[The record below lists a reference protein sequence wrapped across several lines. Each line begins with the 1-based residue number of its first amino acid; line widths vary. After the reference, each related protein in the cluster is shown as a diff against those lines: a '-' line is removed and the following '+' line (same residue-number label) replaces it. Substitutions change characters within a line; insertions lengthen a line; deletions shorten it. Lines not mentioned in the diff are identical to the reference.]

1 MQYRFYDVGDTGA
14 LNLIDELDVEGDF
27 SRAKHEVE
35 QHFDAL
41 VGKLRPHQVLVFSSG
56 LGQAPGLF
64 VAVETI
70 YMAHVWGKV
79 RPDQQVRSLLWLLED
94 AIPKH

>member
-1 MQYRFYDVGDTGA
+1 MQFRFYDVGDKGT
-14 LNLIDELDVEGDF
+14 LNLIDEWDVEGDF
-27 SRAKHEVE
+27 SAAKREVE

-41 VGKLRPHQVLVFSSG
+41 VGKLRLHQVLVFSSG

-70 YMAHVWGKV
+70 YMAHLSGRV
-79 RPDQQVRSLLWLLED
+79 RPDQQVRSLVWLVED